1 MLHLRHAALPML
13 LLLACPA
20 LPAGAQRKLDPPKYE
35 PRPIRSA
42 EWQTSKFVSSV
53 EEWTCSEGSKDTRF
67 RFSITTKRPPEARI
81 YVNDKELDAKVVND
95 LLYSES
101 RAGDIIRIDLT
112 RCPLPFTRSNATFAV
127 HYGTVPADPSY
138 PLGYFSI
145 SPDGF
150 ITLLTRE
157 PWPLK
162 QPPG

>member
-1 MLHLRHAALPML
+1 ML

-20 LPAGAQRKLDPPKYE
+20 LPADAQIKRDPPKYE
-35 PRPIRSA
+35 PRPIRSV
-42 EWQTSKFVSSV
+42 EWGLSQFQSSV
-53 EEWTCSEGSKDTRF
+53 EEWTCLPPDEDARF

-112 RCPLPFTRSNATFAV
+112 RCPFPSMNLNATFAV
-127 HYGTVPADPSY
+127 HYGTFPADPSY